1 MYEITFFLFF
11 KQAVIKVLQ
20 ELQWSFV
27 NVVYTDD
34 TFGRSSYNE
43 IRSRLVAAGICL
55 TQGIELSSTDTST
68 TAMDN
73 VLKKLTGSD
82 AVGNIYLGTAK
93 IAGSLLDRAET
104 FSEAGKLQ
112 WVFTD
117 SISLS
122 SSFTGKKYPRG
133 VISVIP
139 GSRKIT
145 EFEDHWIRIDPKN
158 PSNENPWYREWY
170 MTEFDCSLPG
180 ALIPPHNSKPAC
192 QISIENDRRF
202 AFVQDQ
208 FVEPAVHAVYSYANA
223 LKRAHADKCGGMTGM
238 CALLKSMTTEDFYLN
253 YLSKTDFKYS
263 KKERVE
269 SLASAQ
275 LDPYHSPAKVKF
287 DTNGDITDYS
297 FEIYSFNDY
306 TTSGTYKFE
315 KV

>member
-1 MYEITFFLFF
+1 MYIIFSFF
-11 KQAVIKVLQ
+11 QAVIKVLQ
-20 ELQWSFV
+20 ELKWSFV

-34 TFGRSSYNE
+34 SFGRSSYNE

-55 TQGIELSSTDTST
+55 TQGIEISSTDTST
-68 TAMDN
+68 TAMDD
-73 VLKKLTGSD
+73 VLRKLTGSD
-82 AVGNIYLGTAK
+82 AVGNIYLGAAK
-93 IAGSLLDRAET
+93 IADSFLDRAET
-104 FSEAGKLQ
+104 FSGAGKLQ

-133 VISVIP
+133 VISVLP

-145 EFEDHWIRIDPKN
+145 EFEDHWIRIDPTN

-180 ALIPPHNSKPAC
+180 AVNPPHNSKPAC
-192 QISIENDRRF
+192 QIPIENDRRF

-223 LKRAHADKCGGMTGM
+223 LKRAHANKCGGMAGM
-238 CALLKSMTTEDFYLN
+238 CALLKSMTTEDFYQN

-263 KKERVE
+263 RKERVE

-275 LDPYHSPAKVKF
+275 LEPYNAPAKVKF

-297 FEIYSFNDY
+297 YEIYSFNDY